1 MPLSYEVVSLD
12 RVQEVGQLRIGRT
25 ARVAHRLTGGVEG
38 NSRLTAAA
46 AGVLI
51 VLLAIEGATI
61 PFLRPLLSVHVF
73 VGMLL
78 LGPVAL
84 KLATTGY
91 RFVRFYTH
99 RREYVE
105 KGAPA
110 PLMRLLV
117 APVLVAS
124 TLTLFGTGVALIAFG
139 PPGGV
144 MIGLHKA
151 SFIVWFG
158 AMSIHVLAYARRAAR
173 DAVADWGR
181 TRIGGAT
188 LRVVLLVGALGAG
201 AIVAFLTLPLAAPWV
216 HWAATSIDR

>member
-1 MPLSYEVVSLD
+1 M
-12 RVQEVGQLRIGRT
+12 QQVGQLRMGRVS
-25 ARVAHRLTGGVEG
+25 RVAHRFTGGVEG

-46 AGVLI
+46 AAVLI

-91 RFVRFYTH
+91 RFLRFYTH

-105 KGAPA
+105 KGP
-110 PLMRLLV
+110 PPPIMRLLV

-124 TLTLFGTGVALIAFG
+124 TLTLFGTGVALVAFG
-139 PPGGV
+139 PPGGA

-151 SFIVWFG
+151 SFFVWFG
-158 AMSIHVLAYARRAAR
+158 AMSIHVLAHARRAAR
-173 DAVADWGR
+173 DAIADW
-181 TRIGGAT
+181 TRPRLGGAS
-188 LRVVLLVGALGAG
+188 LRAGLLVGALALGAV
-201 AIVAFLTLPLAAPWV
+201 VAVLTLPLVGPWA
-216 HWAATSIDR
+216 HWAAISMDR

>member
-1 MPLSYEVVSLD
+1 VEQSEQIRMRP
-12 RVQEVGQLRIGRT
+12 R
-25 ARVAHRLTGGVEG
+25 ARVVRLVTGGADG

-46 AGVLI
+46 AAVLI

-61 PFLRPLLSVHVF
+61 PFLRPLVSVHIF

-84 KLATTGY
+84 KLGATGY
-91 RFVRFYTH
+91 RFARYYS
-99 RREYVE
+99 RSREYVE
-105 KGAPA
+105 KGPPL

-124 TLTLFGTGVALIAFG
+124 TLTLFGTGVALLAIG
-139 PPGGV
+139 PGRGA
-144 MIGLHKA
+144 MLGLHKA

-173 DAVADWGR
+173 DGFADLGR
-181 TRIGGAT
+181 HRLGGAG
-188 LRVVLLVGALGAG
+188 LRASLLVAALVAG
-201 AIVAFLTLPLAAPWV
+201 AVVAVLTLPLAAPWV
-216 HWAATSIDR
+216 HWAARRFDR